1 MTLKFRAAAWA
12 ALFVAL
18 SGFAFADEV
27 PPEARSQYDKAQIA
41 REEGRHLRAAELFK
55 KAIEAHP
62 LYEAAHV
69 GYQAA
74 LRGTGDP
81 FAARDFY
88 DDLVAKHASSVELK
102 AFSAAV
108 RDPAQAIDALK
119 ALATENSANIRV
131 KLELGRAYLRAG
143 DPKSAEKPL
152 KAVLK
157 LDANNVVART
167 MMGDALL
174 ARGKPKSARKEFDAA
189 LQLDNANVPARLRLA
204 LAWHAEEKSGKAL
217 AVLGKLVSEDAY
229 PNLVA
234 AHWLLAKIRLD
245 MGKIPDAVKSIDKIL
260 AIDKGDFDA
269 LFAKGILLL
278 RQDKPDEAVKVFT
291 QATTK
296 NPRSGDAMFALGWAY
311 EQWADVAGTDDAKA
325 KERLTA
331 AADAY
336 EKCTN
341 LDPSV
346 RPRDSL
352 GFVYLL
358 GNRSADSIKQFKRAA
373 DTDQKFAAAVNNL
386 GLVSDMADNRAAA
399 KKKYEEVLRKIDK
412 KNVRALVMLALD
424 HWLDG
429 ASSKAVKGLEKAVKI
444 NPEDD
449 LAWAFLGDVHADR
462 QKWASALK
470 AYEQATKL
478 NPRNFIAWY
487 HMGQV
492 YQDVKSKWEEADRC
506 YRKAVEAKA
515 SPPHELFLRLAEVN
529 EEEALDNK
537 ADALK
542 FYKQYKEAGGSTDEP
557 WDWIEDR
564 IEDLEKE
571 LSGK

>member
-1 MTLKFRAAAWA
+1 MLNRHARAAVLA
-12 ALFVAL
+12 ALFISVA
-18 SGFAFADEV
+18 AFADEI
-27 PPEARSQYDKAQIA
+27 PPEARSSYDKAQIA
-41 REEGRHLRAAELFK
+41 REEGRHDRAAELFR

-81 FAARDFY
+81 FAARDLY
-88 DDLVAKHASSVELK
+88 ADLVAKHGDSVELK
-102 AFSAAV
+102 AFAAAV
-108 RDPAQAIDALK
+108 QDPAQAIETLK
-119 ALATENSANIRV
+119 ALAAEHPDNVRV
-131 KLELGRAYLRAG
+131 KLELGRAQLQAGEPRA
-143 DPKSAEKPL
+143 AEKPL

-157 LDANNVVART
+157 ADANNVVART
-167 MMGDALL
+167 LLGDCAL
-174 ARGKPKSARKEFDAA
+174 ARGKPRNARKEYEAA
-189 LQLDNANVPARLRLA
+189 LEIESGNVPARLRLA
-204 LAWHAEEKSGKAL
+204 LAWHADEKSGNAL

-245 MGKIPDAVKSIDKIL
+245 MGKIEDAVKSVDKIL

-269 LFAKGILLL
+269 LLAKGILLL
-278 RQDKPDEAVKVFT
+278 KQDKADEAVKVFT
-291 QATTK
+291 RATAK

-311 EQWADVAGTDDAKA
+311 EQWAEDPGADDAKA

-331 AADAY
+331 AAEAY
-336 EKCTN
+336 EKCTQ
-341 LDPSV
+341 LDPGV

-358 GNRSADSIKQFKRAA
+358 GNRSADAVKQFKRAA
-373 DTDQKFAAAVNNL
+373 DTDPKFASSVNNL

-399 KKKYEEVLRKIDK
+399 KKQYEAVLRKIEK
-412 KNVRALVMLALD
+412 TNVRALVMLALD

-429 ASSKAVKGLEKAVKI
+429 ASSKAVKGLEKAVKL
-444 NPEDD
+444 NPKDD
-449 LAWAFLGDVHADR
+449 LAWTFLGDVHADR
-462 QKWASALK
+462 QKWSSALK
-470 AYEQATKL
+470 AYEEATRL

-487 HMGQV
+487 HMGQI
-492 YQDVKSKWEEADRC
+492 YQDVKSKWEEADNC
-506 YRKAVEAKA
+506 YRKALSAKA
-515 SPPHELFLRLAEVN
+515 NPPHELFLRLAEVN
-529 EEEALDNK
+529 EDDALDNP

-542 FYKQYKEAGGSTDEP
+542 FYKQYKEAGGSTEAP

-564 IEDLEKE
+564 IEELEKQ